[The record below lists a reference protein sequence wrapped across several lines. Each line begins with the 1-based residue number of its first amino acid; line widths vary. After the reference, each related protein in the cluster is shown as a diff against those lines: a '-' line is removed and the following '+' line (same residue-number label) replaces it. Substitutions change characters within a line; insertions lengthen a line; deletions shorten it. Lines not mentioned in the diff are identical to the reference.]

1 MPICVE
7 NGFALDDIDSM
18 DSLTIDLAGLL
29 LVVLAHAGVLALRLG
44 VTLYRA

>member
-1 MPICVE
+1 MPIFVE
-7 NGFALDDIDSM
+7 NGVVLMIASM